1 MPGVPKFKN
10 EDEEREFWATH
21 DATEYTADN
30 EQTIAME
37 FVDRRK
43 KAVTLRMDPQL
54 KQDLVIIAKRK
65 GIGYQ
70 TLMQM
75 WLKERVAK
83 EQA

>member
-1 MPGVPKFKN
+1 MTGIPKFNN

-21 DATEYTADN
+21 DATEYTAAE
-30 EQTIAME
+30 EQIVDME

-43 KAVTLRMDPQL
+43 RAITLRMDPQL
-54 KQDLVIIAKRK
+54 KHDLIIIANRK

-83 EQA
+83 ERT

>member
-1 MPGVPKFKN
+1 MPRVPKFKN

-30 EQTIAME
+30 EQVVDME
-37 FVDRRK
+37 FVDHRK
-43 KAVTLRMDPQL
+43 KAVTLRMEPQL
-54 KQDLVIIAKRK
+54 KEDLVTIAHRK

-75 WLKERVAK
+75 WLKERVTK
-83 EQA
+83 ELT